1 MGSRYKG
8 SSARGR
14 MTAYAAKGPHW
25 AAKNAPEKVDETF
38 SPGERARLARTGQEV
53 VVGELTS
60 FGYEV
65 EGQRGYFLAGDL
77 EKI

>member
-38 SPGERARLARTGQEV
+38 SPGERARLARTGRRS
-53 VVGELTS
+53 GKDM
-60 FGYEV
+60 
-65 EGQRGYFLAGDL
+65 RAGGCHPTAASCFVKD
-77 EKI
+77 